1 MPYDLYMSVAIVIA
15 ALAIPSALAAWV
27 DNRTPRLSALLIVA
41 GGGLMVWTAR
51 TKPGGY
57 TLEEIPGVFITVI
70 GHYW

>member
-1 MPYDLYMSVAIVIA
+1 MPHDLYMSIGIIVL
-15 ALAIPSALAAWV
+15 ALAIPSALSSWIE
-27 DNRTPRLSALLIVA
+27 RRSPRIATVLILA
-41 GGGLMVWTAR
+41 GGGLVVWTLR